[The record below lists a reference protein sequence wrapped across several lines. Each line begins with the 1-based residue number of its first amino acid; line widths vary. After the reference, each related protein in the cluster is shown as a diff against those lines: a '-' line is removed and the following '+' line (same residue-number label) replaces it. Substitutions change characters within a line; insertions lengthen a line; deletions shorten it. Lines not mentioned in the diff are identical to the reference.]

1 MEKLFDIQHRISTE
15 KNDLDLR
22 KGFSM
27 QKKGPNSPDLGKKS
41 LQMPR
46 FLW

>member
-22 KGFSM
+22 KGISM
-27 QKKGPNSPDLGKKS
+27 QKKG
-41 LQMPR
+41 QTR
-46 FLW
+46 QI